1 MDVIKIASILTVVT
15 LFLFGGFVFLQYFK
29 GEPVFED
36 IYEDIECSVEEVY
49 KNKNHYIAILETV
62 TNDEKKYRIRLYLSN
77 TQFSEIKDKES
88 ITITKVTTYI
98 GSAETSKLIYDVGYI
113 IADEKVANSKT
124 VLS

>member
-1 MDVIKIASILTVVT
+1 MNVIKIASILTAIT
-15 LFLFGGFVFLQYFK
+15 LLLFGGFAFSQHFK
-29 GEPVFED
+29 GEPIFED
-36 IYEDIECSVEEVY
+36 VYEDIECSVEEVY
-49 KNKNHYIAILETV
+49 KNKNCCIAILETIS
-62 TNDEKKYRIRLYLSN
+62 NDEKKYRIRLYLSN
-77 TQFSEIKDKES
+77 AQYGEIKDKEN